1 MALTGLEIF
10 KLLPKTNCKKCGM
23 PTCLAFAMSLA
34 QKRAKLE
41 DCPHVS
47 EEAKQKLAA
56 AAAPPMRK
64 IVFGR
69 KDLQLTVGQETVMF
83 RHEEKFYNPTVLAV
97 TISDKLSGNDLSS
110 RIKAINSL
118 QFERVGTKIGVRAI
132 AVTNDSGSPDVFAQ
146 VCAQAAKQACPEP
159 GRGGWSRERRANN
172 SPADSSTSL
181 GTSLALILVTESP
194 QAASAALKQIKDA
207 AGTPLLAGATAKNV
221 EEMAKIAKENGCP
234 LVAKAESIEAL
245 ADLSEKIKAA
255 GVDDIVLCLET
266 ASLREKLYN
275 MTRMRVLS
283 LKKAFRPLGYPTVS
297 FVLGGSPE
305 QQTAEACS
313 LICKYSSIVVV
324 GTIEPYAILPML
336 TCVMNIF
343 TDPQKPV
350 QVEPKVYAI
359 GEPGENSPLMFT
371 TNFSLTYYTV
381 VSDVEASRVP
391 SYILVVDTEGTS
403 VLTAYSGDKLN
414 EKTVADAMAK
424 DNVASLVKHRKLII
438 PGYVAVMSGK
448 LEEATSWEVMVGP
461 RESAMLPKYLKEVW
475 K

>member
-23 PTCLAFAMSLA
+23 PTCLAFAMQLA

-47 EEAKQKLAA
+47 QESKQKLAA

-64 IVFGR
+64 VVFGR
-69 KDLQLTVGQETVMF
+69 KDAQLAVGQETVMF

-97 TISDKLSGNDLSS
+97 TISDKLSGNDLNS

-132 AVTNDSGSPDVFAQ
+132 AVTNDSGSPEPFAQ
-146 VCAQAAKQACPEP
+146 VCAQAAKQ
-159 GRGGWSRERRANN
+159 S
-172 SPADSSTSL
+172 D
-181 GTSLALILVTESP
+181 LALILVTESP
-194 QAASAALKQIKDA
+194 QAAAAALKQIKDT
-207 AGTPLLAGATAKNV
+207 AGTPLLAEATAENA
-221 EEMAKIAKENGCP
+221 EEMAKIARENACP
-234 LVAKAESIEAL
+234 LVAKAGSIEAL

-255 GVDDIVLCLET
+255 GVEDIVLNLST
-266 ASLREKLYN
+266 AGLKEKLYN

-283 LKKAFRPLGYPTVS
+283 LKKVFRPLGYPTVS

-305 QQTAEACS
+305 QQTAVSCS

-324 GTIEPYAILPML
+324 ETVEPYAILPML

-381 VSDVEASRVP
+381 ESDVEASRVP

-448 LEEATSWEVMVGP
+448 LEEATNWEVMVGP

>member
-23 PTCLAFAMSLA
+23 PTCLAFAMQLA

-47 EEAKQKLAA
+47 QESKQKLAA

-64 IVFGR
+64 VVFGR
-69 KDLQLTVGQETVMF
+69 KDAQLTVGQETVMF

-97 TISDKLSGNDLSS
+97 TISDKLSGNDLNS
-110 RIKAINSL
+110 RIKAVNSL

-132 AVTNDSGSPDVFAQ
+132 AVTNDSGSPEPFAQ
-146 VCAQAAKQACPEP
+146 VCAQAANQ
-159 GRGGWSRERRANN
+159 S
-172 SPADSSTSL
+172 D
-181 GTSLALILVTESP
+181 LALILVTESP
-194 QAASAALKQIKDA
+194 QAAAAALKQIKDT
-207 AGTPLLAGATAKNV
+207 AGTPLLAEATAKNA
-221 EEMAKIAKENGCP
+221 EEMAKIAKENACP
-234 LVAKAESIEAL
+234 LVAKAGSIEAL

-255 GVDDIVLCLET
+255 GVEDIVLHLST
-266 ASLREKLYN
+266 GSLKEKLYN

-283 LKKAFRPLGYPTVS
+283 LKKVFRPLGYPTVS

-305 QQTAEACS
+305 QQTAVSCS

-324 GTIEPYAILPML
+324 ETIEPYAVLPML

-381 VSDVEASRVP
+381 ESDVEASRVP

-448 LEEATSWEVMVGP
+448 LEEATNWEVMVGP